1 MLCYYYPP
9 LVDVGCKR
17 SVSFSKYFKKH
28 GWTPYVLSVK
38 NPDRTY
44 CTLGNDV
51 PPDGVHTEYS
61 YSIINVYTFWG
72 KLNGL
77 LSRILRFLGI
87 RLKRNYFIDIFCI
100 PDIFSGWIPLTTIK
114 GFRLITQH
122 DIDVIYVS
130 CPPFSA
136 AVTGILLK
144 KITNKPLVLDFRDPY
159 ALDIP
164 ISADRPRFRRLID
177 RKIES
182 FFLKQTDIFVVVT
195 KEIQTDYAR
204 RYPGLKDR
212 MVTLYNGFDHALMPR
227 GSSEKYS
234 KFTIIYTGNFYS
246 GIEAMNSFTHSFFEG
261 VRKLKEDGICNAA
274 NFQFLYYGDEKE
286 AVGNIAVNY
295 GIQDL
300 LVANSRISHHEML
313 SVLSRSHLQLIRIVK
328 PALGSKLFEGL
339 TLNVPLLA
347 TIPRGEVSEII
358 GKFSKSSYVI
368 SQDSPEQVAE
378 TIRDAMQKYKNNE
391 IKDNRVNEF
400 MKEFSRENLTR
411 AFMDIIQEKI
421 QIEK

>member
-17 SVSFSKYFKKH
+17 SVAFSKYFKKH
-28 GWTPYVLSVK
+28 GWTPHVLSVK

-44 CTLGNDV
+44 CSLGDD
-51 PPDGVHTEYS
+51 PPPREVHTEYS
-61 YSIINVYTFWG
+61 YSIINVYKFFG

-77 LSRILRFLGI
+77 LSRILKLFGM

-100 PDIFSGWIPLTTIK
+100 PDIFWGWIPLTILNGLK
-114 GFRLITQH
+114 LIRQYN
-122 DIDVIYVS
+122 IDVIYAS

-164 ISADRPRFRRLID
+164 ISADRPRFRRLLD

-182 FFLKQTDIFVVVT
+182 FFLKQADIFVVVT

-204 RYPGLKDR
+204 RYYGLKDR
-212 MVTLYNGFDHALMPR
+212 MVNIYNGFDHELKPR
-227 GSSEKYS
+227 GSSGKYS

-261 VRKLKEDGICNAA
+261 VRRLKEDGVCNTS
-274 NFQFLYYGDEKE
+274 NFQFLYYGDEKAAIE
-286 AVGNIAVNY
+286 NIATDY
-295 GIQDL
+295 GIHDL
-300 LVANSRISHHEML
+300 LVANSRISHQEML

-328 PALGSKLFEGL
+328 PALGSKLLEGL
-339 TLNVPLLA
+339 ALNVPLLA
-347 TIPRGEVSEII
+347 TIPCGEVEEII
-358 GKFSKSSYVI
+358 RKYSPGSYVV
-368 SQDSPEQVAE
+368 SHASPEQVAGA
-378 TIRDAMQKYKNNE
+378 IRDAMNKYKDNK
-391 IKDNRVNEF
+391 IQDNRVDEF

-411 AFMDIIQEKI
+411 VFMDIIEEKT
-421 QIEK
+421 QVAK